1 LTSPKT
7 AADWNAL
14 LTAEGMPAEVRPI
27 PRRHA
32 PRAAE
37 ATFEGDL
44 DAAVL
49 DSVQSPPAV
58 RRPGRR
64 PGYDVVAAREQAAA
78 LIRDGGLTGIEL
90 QVLSLWIAGVPQRQ
104 IATEVGRSR
113 RFLQYGVLGPLLSRA
128 GIPTSWTPAQAKPAR
143 PARQGT
149 KLRQ

>member
-1 LTSPKT
+1 
-7 AADWNAL
+7 
-14 LTAEGMPAEVRPI
+14 MPAEVRPI

-49 DSVQSPPAV
+49 DEQPAPPAV

-64 PGYDVVAAREQAAA
+64 AGYDVVAAREQAAA

-90 QVLSLWIAGVPQRQ
+90 QALSLWIAGVPQRQ

-113 RFLQYGVLGPLLSRA
+113 RYLQYSILGPLLSRA
-128 GIPTSWTPAQAKPAR
+128 GIPTSWTPEKR
-143 PARQGT
+143 PAPRPCRQG
-149 KLRQ
+149 RRIQRRAQ

>member
-49 DSVQSPPAV
+49 DEHDWHPAV

-64 PGYDVVAAREQAAA
+64 PGYDVVAPYSRLMIAACDRLPPPSHTHA
-78 LIRDGGLTGIEL
+78 LM
-90 QVLSLWIAGVPQRQ
+90 
-104 IATEVGRSR
+104 
-113 RFLQYGVLGPLLSRA
+113 
-128 GIPTSWTPAQAKPAR
+128 IP
-143 PARQGT
+143 
-149 KLRQ
+149 